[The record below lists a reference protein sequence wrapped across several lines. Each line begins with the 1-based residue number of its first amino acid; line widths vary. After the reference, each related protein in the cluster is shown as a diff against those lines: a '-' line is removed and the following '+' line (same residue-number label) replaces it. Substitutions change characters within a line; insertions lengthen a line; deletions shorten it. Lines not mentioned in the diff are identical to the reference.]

1 MTTAPASGQGLG
13 MTESQVDLEGLVRLR
28 RDLLASGM
36 TDPQIDRL
44 VRAKV
49 LKRIRYG
56 AYVQYDL
63 WEQLS
68 PEDRHRLLARAV
80 RARAHSATA
89 LTHVSSLIERGISL
103 WGFPL
108 DVVHT
113 TRTGGDHRAGRRQK
127 DWVPHRSI
135 LEAEDREE
143 LNGVVVS
150 TAPRSAFELTTLG
163 GVERALVAVNRL
175 LHAKAMTM
183 IEFKE
188 QADAHRDWPGSLTT
202 NLVVHLADAR
212 LESVGE
218 DRFSYLVFKQGLVR
232 PEPQFEIFDELGTL
246 VARVDFAWPELG
258 VFVEFDGKVK
268 YERYRRDGETLDD
281 FLMREKAREELVCQ
295 LTGWTCVRIT
305 WADLARPELVAS
317 RIRKVMAARKSGV
330 A

>member
-1 MTTAPASGQGLG
+1 MTDT
-13 MTESQVDLEGLVRLR
+13 QVDLEGLVLLR

-56 AYVQYDL
+56 SYVRHDV
-63 WEQLS
+63 WDSLS
-68 PEDRHRLLARAV
+68 AEDRHRLLARAV
-80 RARAHSATA
+80 RARAHSETA
-89 LTHVSSLIERGISL
+89 LTHVSSLIERGIPL
-103 WGFPL
+103 WGFAL

-113 TRTGGDHRAGRRQK
+113 TRTGGEQAGRRQR
-127 DWVPHRSI
+127 DWVPHRGI
-135 LEAEDREE
+135 LGVEDCEE
-143 LNGVVVS
+143 INGVPVS
-150 TAPRSAFELTTLG
+150 TAARSAFEVSTLG

-175 LHAKAMTM
+175 LHAKFMT
-183 IEFKE
+183 IDEFKQ

-202 NLVVHLADAR
+202 NLVVHIADSR

-218 DRFSYLVFKQGLVR
+218 DRFSYLVFKQGLPK
-232 PEPQFEIFDELGTL
+232 PEPQVEVFDERGTS

-268 YERYRRDGETLDD
+268 YERHRREDETLDE
-281 FLMREKAREELVCQ
+281 FLMREKAREVLICQ

-305 WADLARPELVAS
+305 WADFARPELIAT
-317 RIRKVMAARKSGV
+317 RIRKVMAARNSG
-330 A
+330 AA

>member
-1 MTTAPASGQGLG
+1 MTN
-13 MTESQVDLEGLVRLR
+13 SQVDLEGLVMLR
-28 RDLLASGM
+28 RDLLASGL

-44 VRAKV
+44 VQAKV
-49 LKRIRYG
+49 LQRIRYG
-56 AYVQYDL
+56 AYVHREVWDG
-63 WEQLS
+63 LS

-80 RARAHSATA
+80 RARAHSDTA
-89 LTHVSSLIERGISL
+89 LTHVSSLIERGIPL
-103 WGFPL
+103 WGFTL

-113 TRTGGDHRAGRRQK
+113 TRTGSDQRAGRRQP
-127 DWVPHRSI
+127 DWIPHRGI
-135 LEAEDREE
+135 LGVGDREE
-143 LNGVVVS
+143 LNGVEVS
-150 TAPRSAFELTTLG
+150 TAPRSAFEVTTLG
-163 GVERALVAVNRL
+163 GVERGLVAVNRL

-183 IEFKE
+183 DEFTE
-188 QADAHRDWPGSLTT
+188 QAEAHRDWPGSLTT
-202 NLVVHLADAR
+202 NLVVHLADGR

-232 PEPQFEIFDELGTL
+232 PEPQFEVFDELGIL

-268 YERYRRDGETLDD
+268 YERYRRDGETLDQ

-305 WADLARPELVAS
+305 WADLARPELVAT
-317 RIRKVMAARKSGV
+317 RIRKVMTARTSGV

>member
-1 MTTAPASGQGLG
+1 MTDAQI
-13 MTESQVDLEGLVRLR
+13 DLEGLVMLR
-28 RDLLASGM
+28 RNLLASGM

-49 LKRIRYG
+49 LHRIRYG
-56 AYVQYDL
+56 AYVRHEAWDT
-63 WEQLS
+63 LS

-80 RARAHSATA
+80 RARAHSDTA
-89 LTHVSSLIERGISL
+89 LTHVSSLIERGMTL

-113 TRTGGDHRAGRRQK
+113 TRTGSNTRAGRRRQ
-127 DWVPHRSI
+127 DWTPHRGI

-143 LNGVVVS
+143 LNGVILS
-150 TAPRSAFELTTLG
+150 TAARSAFEVTTLG
-163 GVERALVAVNRL
+163 GVERGLVAVNRL
-175 LHAKAMTM
+175 LHARKMTM
-183 IEFKE
+183 DEFKA

-202 NLVVHLADAR
+202 NLVLHLADAR

-218 DRFSYLVFKQGLVR
+218 DRFSYLVFKQGLVT
-232 PEPQFEIFDELGTL
+232 PEPQFEVFDELGSL

-268 YERYRRDGETLDD
+268 YERFRRDGETLDE
-281 FLMREKAREELVCQ
+281 FLLREKRREELVCQ
-295 LTGWTCVRIT
+295 LTGWTCIRLT
-305 WADLARPELVAS
+305 WADLARPDVVAS
-317 RIRKVMAARKSGV
+317 RIRKVMASRTSGV

>member
-1 MTTAPASGQGLG
+1 MTTEQL
-13 MTESQVDLEGLVRLR
+13 DLEGLVMLR

-49 LKRIRYG
+49 LHRIRYG
-56 AYVQYDL
+56 AYVR
-63 WEQLS
+63 WEVWDGLS

-80 RARAHSATA
+80 RARAHSDTA
-89 LTHVSSLIERGISL
+89 LTHVSSLIERGLPL
-103 WGFPL
+103 WGFSL

-113 TRTGGDHRAGRRQK
+113 TRCGRDQRAGRRQP
-127 DWVPHRSI
+127 DWTPHRGI
-135 LEAEDREE
+135 LQAGDREE

-150 TAPRSAFELTTLG
+150 TAARSAFEVTTLG

-175 LHAKAMTM
+175 LHAQAMTM
-183 IEFKE
+183 DEFTA
-188 QADAHRDWPGSLTT
+188 QAEAHRDWPGSLTT
-202 NLVVHLADAR
+202 NLVAHLADAR

-218 DRFSYLVFKQGLVR
+218 DRFSYLVFRQGLVK

-268 YERYRRDGETLDD
+268 YERYRRDGETLDE

-305 WADLARPELVAS
+305 WADLARPELVAT
-317 RIRKVMAARKSGV
+317 RLRKVMAARAKG
-330 A
+330 AA

>member
-1 MTTAPASGQGLG
+1 
-13 MTESQVDLEGLVRLR
+13 MTEPQVDLEGLVQLR

-36 TDPQIDRL
+36 TDTQIDRL

-56 AYVQYDL
+56 AYVRHDV
-63 WEQLS
+63 WDSLS

-80 RARAHSATA
+80 RARAHSDTA
-89 LTHVSSLIERGISL
+89 LTHVSSLIERGIPL
-103 WGFPL
+103 WGFAL

-113 TRTGGDHRAGRRQK
+113 TRTGRDQRAGRRQR
-127 DWVPHRSI
+127 DWVPHRGI
-135 LEAEDREE
+135 LAVEDREE
-143 LNGVVVS
+143 INGVPVS
-150 TAPRSAFELTTLG
+150 TAARSAFEVSTLG

-175 LHAKAMTM
+175 LHATIMT
-183 IEFKE
+183 IDEFKE

-202 NLVVHLADAR
+202 NLVVHLADSR

-218 DRFSYLVFKQGLVR
+218 DRFSYLVFKHGLPK
-232 PEPQFEIFDELGTL
+232 PEPQFEVFDELGTL

-268 YERYRRDGETLDD
+268 YERYRREGETLDE
-281 FLMREKAREELVCQ
+281 FLMREKAREVLVCQ

-305 WADLARPELVAS
+305 WADFSRSELVAT
-317 RIRKVMAARKSGV
+317 RIRKVMAARNSGV